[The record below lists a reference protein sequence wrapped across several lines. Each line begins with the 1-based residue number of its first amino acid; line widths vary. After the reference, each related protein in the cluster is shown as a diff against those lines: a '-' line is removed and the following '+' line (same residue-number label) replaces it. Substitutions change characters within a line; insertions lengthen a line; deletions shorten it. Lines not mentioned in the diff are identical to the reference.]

1 MDFSTLAT
9 TSRTILRHLLK
20 DVDAETSHDTDYNLV
35 DLENKDQPLLSRA
48 AEAELFLLATNF
60 LLYVAMVIITTLIC
74 KIYFPEALERGGP
87 IARSYSYRIA
97 EDGAGEENDS
107 YYGSDVDD
115 DASDDEDE
123 ENQEVL
129 DSSSEGEDRER
140 EPEPPLRT
148 RNILEFDQARL
159 SKAEVLKRL
168 IFCSLVLNI
177 TFVAWGVLQ
186 VQYKEWCFAVSC
198 VYYIR

>member
-1 MDFSTLAT
+1 MDFATLAT
-9 TSRTILRHLLK
+9 TSRTLLRHLLQ
-20 DVDAETSHDTDYNLV
+20 DVETSQDNNDNI
-35 DLENKDQPLLSRA
+35 NQDQPFLSRA

-97 EDGAGEENDS
+97 EDGAGAENDS
-107 YYGSDVDD
+107 YYGSDV
-115 DASDDEDE
+115 SDDEDE
-123 ENQEVL
+123 GNEEVL
-129 DSSSEGEDRER
+129 DSSSEGEDRE
-140 EPEPPLRT
+140 PLARK
-148 RNILEFDQARL
+148 ILEFDQARL
-159 SKAEVLKRL
+159 SKAQVLKRL

-186 VQYKEWCFAVSC
+186 VNRVMR
-198 VYYIR
+198 VYIHE

>member
-1 MDFSTLAT
+1 MDFGTLAT
-9 TSRTILRHLLK
+9 TSRTILRHLLQDDN
-20 DVDAETSHDTDYNLV
+20 DVVETTSHNDHMIQ
-35 DLENKDQPLLSRA
+35 DQKPLLSRA

-97 EDGAGEENDS
+97 EDVGEEENDS
-107 YYGSDVDD
+107 YYGSDDG
-115 DASDDEDE
+115 DE
-123 ENQEVL
+123 ENEEVL
-129 DSSSEGEDRER
+129 DSSSEGDDRE
-140 EPEPPLRT
+140 PM
-148 RNILEFDQARL
+148 RNIMDFDQARL
-159 SKAEVLKRL
+159 SKTQVLQRL

-186 VQYKEWCFAVSC
+186 VNRECL
-198 VYYIR
+198 